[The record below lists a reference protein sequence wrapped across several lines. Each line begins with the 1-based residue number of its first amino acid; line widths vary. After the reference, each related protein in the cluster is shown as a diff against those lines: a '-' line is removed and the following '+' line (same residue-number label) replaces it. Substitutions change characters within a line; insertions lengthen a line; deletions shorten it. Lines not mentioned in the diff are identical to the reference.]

1 MFLVP
6 LLAVLLVGVAVPIS
20 VPKARGDDT
29 GSPSLTFTGYL
40 TRGYS
45 DPYLNTAVDAI
56 QAGNTLTFNVL
67 FTANSLA
74 YQRNLTMG
82 IKFDWMTN
90 YQNKTSDIAVFD
102 GQTVTV
108 SLSYTIP
115 VLAGQYANLN
125 QAANTWN
132 LELLDISHVGESSI
146 SGCRE
151 RICCNGP
158 HYPSD

>member
-1 MFLVP
+1 MLLVP
-6 LLAVLLVGVAVPIS
+6 IFAILLVGVAVPIS

-67 FTANSLA
+67 FTANSFV
-74 YQRNLTMG
+74 YQRNLTLG
-82 IKFDWMTN
+82 VKFDWMTN
-90 YQNKTSDIAVFD
+90 YQNTTSDIAVFAS
-102 GQTVTV
+102 QIVTV

-125 QAANTWN
+125 LASQPCASQ
-132 LELLDISHVGESSI
+132 L
-146 SGCRE
+146 
-151 RICCNGP
+151 
-158 HYPSD
+158 